1 MYQKIGIIS
10 PCGIRKNCSR
20 LLPYASLFVIVTL
33 AYEPPAVLAPPD
45 GLLPVGDVPLLLV
58 VPALGDVPPLVV
70 PALGDVPLVVKADS
84 AADNDVRA
92 AAVLPALRS
101 DIAVLMSALACER
114 GLPNAVV
121 PALVDVPPVLDDGV
135 PPNVSG
141 VLLLDVPLLL
151 VVVVLVVLDFFL
163 AANAEPYKSWPAI
176 APSTSV
182 DAKRVAPRIA
192 KVESFLLIEA

>member
-1 MYQKIGIIS
+1 
-10 PCGIRKNCSR
+10 
-20 LLPYASLFVIVTL
+20 
-33 AYEPPAVLAPPD
+33 
-45 GLLPVGDVPLLLV
+45 
-58 VPALGDVPPLVV
+58 
-70 PALGDVPLVVKADS
+70 
-84 AADNDVRA
+84 
-92 AAVLPALRS
+92 
-101 DIAVLMSALACER
+101 MSALACER

-121 PALVDVPPVLDDGV
+121 PALVDVPPVLDGV

-151 VVVVLVVLDFFL
+151 DVLVLVAVLCFVL

-176 APSTSV
+176 TPSTSV

>member
-1 MYQKIGIIS
+1 
-10 PCGIRKNCSR
+10 
-20 LLPYASLFVIVTL
+20 
-33 AYEPPAVLAPPD
+33 
-45 GLLPVGDVPLLLV
+45 
-58 VPALGDVPPLVV
+58 
-70 PALGDVPLVVKADS
+70 
-84 AADNDVRA
+84 
-92 AAVLPALRS
+92 
-101 DIAVLMSALACER
+101 MSALACER

-151 VVVVLVVLDFFL
+151 DVLVLVVVLCFVL

-176 APSTSV
+176 TPSTSV

>member
-10 PCGIRKNCSR
+10 PCDIRKNCSR

-33 AYEPPAVLAPPD
+33 AYAPPAVLAPPD

-121 PALVDVPPVLDDGV
+121 PALVDVPPVLGGV

-141 VLLLDVPLLL
+141 VLLLDVLVL
-151 VVVVLVVLDFFL
+151 VVVLCFVL